1 MPALR
6 FTRRARRDLD
16 EILDYV
22 ADHDYLAAVRLLA
35 RLEAKCRLLA
45 RYPQA
50 GRVRRELRA
59 GVRSFPVKPY
69 VVYYAAERGRVTV
82 LRILHGARDVATLI

>member
-1 MPALR
+1 MAALR

-22 ADHDYLAAVRLLA
+22 VGHDSLAAVRLLA
-35 RLEAKCRLLA
+35 RLQSNCRLLA
-45 RYPQA
+45 RHPRS
-50 GRVRRELRA
+50 GRIRLELGT

-69 VVYYAAERGRVTV
+69 VVYYAAEPGRVIV